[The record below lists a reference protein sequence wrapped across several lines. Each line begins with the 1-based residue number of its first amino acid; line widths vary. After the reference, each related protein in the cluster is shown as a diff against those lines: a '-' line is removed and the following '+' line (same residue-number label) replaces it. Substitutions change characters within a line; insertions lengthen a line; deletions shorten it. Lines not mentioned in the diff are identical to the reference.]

1 MQNAG
6 EQPPHILMPST
17 AALQAE
23 TAAKFPGSPPCCKQG
38 QFHRGIRVLW
48 YAPVNPNL
56 SGNRIRVVHCA
67 LETAIEPWAKTAVP
81 LSYTLCPC
89 GTSAAGAATS
99 EIFKTPLLIEC

>member
-23 TAAKFPGSPPCCKQG
+23 TAAKFPGSPHCCKQG

-81 LSYTLCPC
+81 LLYIL
-89 GTSAAGAATS
+89 
-99 EIFKTPLLIEC
+99 PLRHKCCRGGNL